1 MKNIVLSI
9 LLMFG
14 FCTLASADIFNPLPE
29 QPHKAFLASVNGGS
43 ALSGNLLADATAII
57 NYLGVK
63 EGEAYNF
70 NQHKWVTT
78 TGATL
83 ISYTPWNLALDIQM
97 LNADGVVGSIAWNIG
112 NYLPVQNV
120 PVMQYTQYL
129 YLYGGAGAE
138 QKQEADGSSP
148 MKFASVA
155 GAEFKFTF

>member
-1 MKNIVLSI
+1 MKNIILSI
-9 LLMFG
+9 MLVFG
-14 FCTLASADIFNPLPE
+14 LCGVANADIFNPLPN
-29 QPHKAFLASVNGGS
+29 HNKAFLTSVNGSS
-43 ALSGNLLADATAII
+43 AISGNILTDASTII

-83 ISYTPWNLALDIQM
+83 ISYTPWNLGIDIQM
-97 LNADGVVGSIAWNIG
+97 LNADGVVAGLSWNVG
-112 NYLPVQNV
+112 NYLPVANI

-129 YLYGGAGAE
+129 YFFGGAGVE
-138 QKQEADGSSP
+138 QKTEGDGTTP